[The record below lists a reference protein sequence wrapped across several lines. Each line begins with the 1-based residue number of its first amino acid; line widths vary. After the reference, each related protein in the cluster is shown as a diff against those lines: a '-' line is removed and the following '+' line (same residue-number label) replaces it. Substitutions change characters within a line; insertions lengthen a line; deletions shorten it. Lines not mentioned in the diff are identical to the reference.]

1 MNIKIIVAA
10 HKPYQMPN
18 DEMYLPLHVGRAGKS
33 DIGFFGDDT
42 GDNISEKNPNFCELT
57 GLYWAWKNLDADY
70 IGLAHYRRHFSIKSS
85 GNKFDSIL
93 TKTQL
98 EQILKDKD
106 VVLPKPRNYYIETIY
121 SHYAHTFNAT
131 HLDKTKEIIAKKYP
145 EYIPAFENVMNSK
158 KAHMFN
164 MFIMKKELADK
175 YCEWLFDILFEL
187 EKEIETADM
196 TAFEARLFGR
206 VSEML
211 LDVWINTN
219 NVSYKEIGH
228 IHMEKINWGKKIWS
242 FLSAKFF
249 GRKYSKSF

>member
-10 HKPYQMPN
+10 HKPYQMPS
-18 DEMYLPLHVGRAGKS
+18 DEMYLPLHVGRVGKT
-33 DIGFFGDDT
+33 DIGFQGDDT

-70 IGLAHYRRHFSIKSS
+70 IGLAHYRRHFSVKKEN
-85 GNKFDSIL
+85 NKFKSIL
-93 TKTQL
+93 TKPQL
-98 EQILKDKD
+98 EQLLKDKD
-106 VVLPKPRNYYIETIY
+106 AVLPKPRNYYIETIY
-121 SHYAHTFNAT
+121 SHYAHTFDAS

-145 EYIPAFENVMNSK
+145 EYIPAFEKVMNSK

-164 MFIMKKELADK
+164 MFIMRKELADK

-187 EKEIETADM
+187 EKEIDTEGM

-211 LDVWINTN
+211 LDVWLNTN
-219 NVSYKEIGH
+219 NISYAEIKH
-228 IHMEKINWGKKIWS
+228 IHMEKINWVKKIS
-242 FLSAKFF
+242 GFLSAKFL
-249 GRKYSKSF
+249 GRKYSRSW